1 MYVCVY
7 IYISY
12 VYLFDNVR
20 CLISNHI
27 TKLREPQWLSRYG
40 DKVTGFIVR
49 GSNSGRDNILLFS
62 KTFNPVQ
69 LFPGIKW
76 PEREVNHSPPS
87 GVEVKMSGRVPL
99 IPLYA
104 FMTWTG
110 KALRLLVRYGSY

>member
-1 MYVCVY
+1 MAQSVWRPGHGLDR
-7 IYISY
+7 S
-12 VYLFDNVR
+12 
-20 CLISNHI
+20 
-27 TKLREPQWLSRYG
+27 
-40 DKVTGFIVR
+40 GFEFR
-49 GSNSGRDNILLFS
+49 QGQEILLFS

-87 GVEVKMSGRVPL
+87 GVEDKMSGRVPL

-110 KALRLLVRYGSY
+110 KALPFLLHISPLCELTDAF